1 MKKKEDNYLSLIDDL
16 DLTELQK
23 KAMKGRWLNQRN
35 YASRESA
42 KNKRR
47 YERLRLIAII
57 GGVLIPALVSLNLNE
72 PYNLYLRVLVWVVS
86 LSVAI
91 STAVEEF
98 FHYGE
103 RWVNYRRTTELLKME
118 FWQFI
123 QRSGPYQRFRSHRT
137 AYDDFAART
146 EQIILQ
152 DVNLYVTE
160 LALEKKDD
168 NDSTRRSADI
178 VPSFEVNAEVS
189 DDVDDEKAGQQDL
202 DNETTI
208 TPENDSPPD

>member
-1 MKKKEDNYLSLIDDL
+1 MTTKEEYLALIDGL
-16 DLTELQK
+16 DLTDLQK
-23 KAMKGRWLNQRN
+23 ETMKGRWLDQRD

-42 KNKRR
+42 KNQKR
-47 YERLRLIAII
+47 YIRLRLIAII

-72 PYNLYLRVLVWVVS
+72 PYNLYLRVIVWVIS

-123 QRSGPYQRFRSHRT
+123 QRSGPYQRFHSHRT
-137 AYDDFAART
+137 SYDDFAARV

-178 VPSFEVNAEVS
+178 MPSFEVNAEEP
-189 DDVDDEKAGQQDL
+189 DLGEEEEPGQQAL
-202 DNETTI
+202 DIESTK
-208 TPENDSPPD
+208 TPINDDPPE

>member
-1 MKKKEDNYLSLIDDL
+1 MTTKEEYISLIDGL
-16 DLTELQK
+16 ELTELQK
-23 KAMKGRWLNQRN
+23 ETMKGRWLDQRD

-42 KNKRR
+42 KNQKR
-47 YERLRLIAII
+47 YVRLRLIAII
-57 GGVLIPALVSLNLNE
+57 GGVLIPALVSLNLDAPFNV
-72 PYNLYLRVLVWVVS
+72 YLRAIVWVVS

-137 AYDDFAART
+137 SYDDFAARV
-146 EQIILQ
+146 EQIIMQ

-168 NDSTRRSADI
+168 DDSTRRSSDFM
-178 VPSFEVNAEVS
+178 PSFDVGAEEQDDGEDETAHQEDS
-189 DDVDDEKAGQQDL
+189 DEGTTTTPVMDD
-202 DNETTI
+202 
-208 TPENDSPPD
+208 